1 MASVTSD
8 VAKTITRI
16 PSVVA
21 DDPWPYIF
29 ATIIPLIIVY
39 AVATK
44 IPDPSG
50 GALLGVIGTIVV
62 IVLVGGY
69 FSGYTLV
76 EEQDM
81 FSKFWNTSDTFGSL
95 FAMLVFLAGPIIDVI
110 NGQYKYSI
118 PSIVSLVTSF
128 FVKFVLD
135 GKYVKSGSKM
145 IVDSILGVFQS
156 TESGNS
162 MLGIVF
168 LSLAVVLLIAVPTG
182 LQLGGNQTNAIAS
195 AFIISVIYLVIYL
208 EGAGFVGPTETDIQS
223 WGEWWGDRSSKI
235 KTQKETLNEATR
247 KVREELLKPK
257 SADTSPSA
265 ETSTGGTRISLDDP
279 CDVPGFTWLRNSIA
293 PSSII
298 ISQTIL
304 LCHLMEAISNR
315 DTETVSDTLPLAG
328 TSLISFGLQYWLFLS
343 KEKCGYTQK
352 AWAPLI
358 GYGISIVAAA
368 TSYLGLKYLAKEQFT
383 TNKTDE
389 GVFSNPVHKPK
400 AKTQKDKDT
409 TTIKVDSPG
418 DTSLPVDDQDQF
430 VCEAYRDGEL
440 ITSTIVE

>member
-1 MASVTSD
+1 
-8 VAKTITRI
+8 
-16 PSVVA
+16 
-21 DDPWPYIF
+21 
-29 ATIIPLIIVY
+29 
-39 AVATK
+39 
-44 IPDPSG
+44 
-50 GALLGVIGTIVV
+50 
-62 IVLVGGY
+62 
-69 FSGYTLV
+69 
-76 EEQDM
+76 
-81 FSKFWNTSDTFGSL
+81 
-95 FAMLVFLAGPIIDVI
+95 
-110 NGQYKYSI
+110 
-118 PSIVSLVTSF
+118 
-128 FVKFVLD
+128 
-135 GKYVKSGSKM
+135 
-145 IVDSILGVFQS
+145 
-156 TESGNS
+156 